1 MYYNGFDVGV
11 VRVGLVVGGDE
22 GLDEGDGVVFLFVS
36 VDVSAGVGARGV
48 LALDLLRFFVGAGV
62 GLGVVINI
70 ISLYNSITTNIP
82 NITYAEYHSSYFKYP
97 IAINTAPKI
106 EKSNLASR
114 TPDIK

>member
-22 GLDEGDGVVFLFVS
+22 GLDEGDGVVFLFV
-36 VDVSAGVGARGV
+36 GVGARGV
-48 LALDLLRFFVGAGV
+48 LALSLLRFLVGAGV